1 MAGLLDHYNFLGNK
15 LALEMAVDEAKFF
28 QDFVRNVLETQGE
41 DHWLQMLEVEY
52 GGMEEVL
59 FNLYEATGD
68 DQWQRST
75 LL

>member
-15 LALEMAVDEAKFF
+15 LALEMVVDEAKFF
-28 QDFVRNVLETQGE
+28 HGYLVDILQKEGR

-59 FNLYEATGD
+59 YNLYEATQD
-68 DQWQRST
+68 MQWQR
-75 LL
+75 